1 MDLMFFSPPIKG
13 KTGVLQVIDVHSRR
27 AFSELINNKREA
39 TVKEAFMKI
48 LNEIEKDGKKVRHV
62 NSDEGVEFV
71 SVWKLLRERG
81 AQTHISRKEE
91 FAKNAIVERF
101 NRTMRNIMRKYEV
114 EYPRTGLVDDW
125 QDLVEGYN
133 ESYHR
138 TIKAEPMDVWT
149 GDAKNKQDYKDI
161 KYDF

>member
-1 MDLMFFSPPIKG
+1 MPF
-13 KTGVLQVIDVHSRR
+13 V
-27 AFSELINNKREA
+27 
-39 TVKEAFMKI
+39 
-48 LNEIEKDGKKVRHV
+48 KDGKKVRHV

-101 NRTMRNIMRKYEV
+101 NRTIRNIMRKYEA

-125 QDLVEGYN
+125 QDLEAIRMCIVCVRWLAFRLQVLACLG
-133 ESYHR
+133 
-138 TIKAEPMDVWT
+138 PPVWL
-149 GDAKNKQDYKDI
+149 
-161 KYDF
+161 